1 MKGVTRGAGG
11 FMFAAAALMTA
22 ALVACGPGERR
33 GDIKVSMLVG
43 GAEQG
48 AAGGWTALKLNDAI
62 SAAARVRTG
71 EDAMIDLA
79 IFEHAGLRLLAKSEV
94 DLTAV
99 TGDDI
104 HLKFDDGNILMK
116 VGRLE
121 KGRRLRVETP
131 TAVASIR
138 GTQFWGQVRKEG
150 KAGTFAV
157 REGSIEITMKKT
169 SKTVTLKAGEA
180 LDYSADQ
187 AVLETRSAKVAE
199 IEAMSQIDGIRLP
212 ASVK

>member
-1 MKGVTRGAGG
+1 MRGAPGGAGG
-11 FMFAAAALMTA
+11 FMLTAAAMTAAALIS
-22 ALVACGPGERR
+22 CGPVERH
-33 GDIKVSMLVG
+33 GDIRVSTLVG
-43 GAEQG
+43 IAEQG
-48 AAGGWTALKLNDAI
+48 SRGAWTALRLNDPI
-62 SAAARVRTG
+62 DRAARVRTG

-79 IFEHAGLRLLAKSEV
+79 IFEHTGLRLLAKSEV
-94 DLTAV
+94 DLAAV

-116 VGRLE
+116 VRKLE

-138 GTQFWGQVRKEG
+138 GTQFWGQVRKDG
-150 KAGTFAV
+150 TAGTFAV
-157 REGSIEITMKKT
+157 REGSLEITMKKT
-169 SKTVTLKAGEA
+169 SKTVMLKAGEA

-187 AVLETRSAKVAE
+187 ATLETRHAKVAE

-212 ASVK
+212 VSGK